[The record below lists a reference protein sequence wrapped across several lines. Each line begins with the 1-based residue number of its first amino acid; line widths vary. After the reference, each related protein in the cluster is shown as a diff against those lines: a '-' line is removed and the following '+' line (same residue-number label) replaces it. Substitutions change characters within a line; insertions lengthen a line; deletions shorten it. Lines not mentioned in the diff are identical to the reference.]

1 MDLKAPLPDLG
12 RVGVFSWETVTRPA
26 AEVRAGLRR
35 IEELGYG
42 AVWFPESRGR
52 EAFTAASL
60 ALEATE
66 DIVVATGI
74 ASIWARDP
82 MATAFGAY
90 GLAEAHQGRFVLGLG
105 VSPAPSVQRRG
116 GDYTSPLLRME
127 AYLDSV
133 ETVSNP
139 LKDGPTPPVILAALG
154 PKMLALAAER
164 TAGAHPY
171 FAPVAHT
178 AAARQIIGDA
188 FLAPEQAVVLETDPE
203 VARRIAR
210 EHTTGYLGLDN
221 YRNNLLRLGWTEDQ
235 LADGGS
241 DEAVDAIVAW
251 GDAARIAN
259 RVEEHF
265 AAGAD
270 HVALLVLSEGDGFPL
285 DDLEALAEQLAIS
298 N

>member
-1 MDLKAPLPDLG
+1 MK
-12 RVGVFSWETVTRPA
+12 
-26 AEVRAGLRR
+26 
-35 IEELGYG
+35 
-42 AVWFPESRGR
+42 
-52 EAFTAASL
+52 
-60 ALEATE
+60 
-66 DIVVATGI
+66 
-74 ASIWARDP
+74 
-82 MATAFGAY
+82 
-90 GLAEAHQGRFVLGLG
+90 
-105 VSPAPSVQRRG
+105 
-116 GDYTSPLLRME
+116 

-139 LKDGPTPPVILAALG
+139 LKDGPTPGVVLAALG

-203 VARRIAR
+203 VAMRIAR

-221 YRNNLLRLGWTEDQ
+221 YRNNLMRLGWTEDQ
-235 LADGGS
+235 LANGGS
-241 DEAVDAIVAW
+241 DEAVDAIVVW
-251 GDAARIAN
+251 GDAARIAD

-270 HVALLVLSEGDGFPL
+270 HVSLLVLNERDGFPL
-285 DDLEALAEQLAIS
+285 DDLETLASEMI
-298 N
+298 